1 MEIALD
7 RARDYLRGF
16 CTNLGGKCTGDFDG
30 GVTVVGRSGW
40 IHILCMNQGRVWAL
54 MTDGLQDRKYE
65 DKSLDESGMNQEE
78 SRIHPRF
85 WPERMKGYGCHL
97 LKLKNW

>member
-1 MEIALD
+1 MV
-7 RARDYLRGF
+7 GF
-16 CTNLGGKCTGDFDG
+16 ISC
-30 GVTVVGRSGW
+30 R
-40 IHILCMNQGRVWAL
+40 GRVWTL